1 MRGDIETRDKVATEL
16 TKPCCTL
23 VMRSQCFV
31 ITIHISKSNKV
42 TFYSTSV
49 FECSPYFCGASEDF
63 TYLGRQE
70 D

>member
-49 FECSPYFCGASEDF
+49 FECSSYFC
-63 TYLGRQE
+63 TMK
-70 D
+70 